1 MIELSPIREAHAEAL
16 FPLVFR
22 SAITDTLIWDGPESL
37 QELKTILRDH
47 EDKMT
52 SGLIHAFAI
61 ISVSDGV
68 PIGTI
73 RIAPDSAD
81 ASGDIGLWIGSQF
94 HGRGYG
100 TESVGRLLRL
110 AFGNLHLERLEAR
123 VFVGNLASRRIF
135 EKNGFRLERTV
146 PQAVQKRGIFMDEWV
161 FGLFHDKYR
170 GLQQH
175 LKL

>member
-22 SAITDTLIWDGPESL
+22 SSITDTLIWDGPESL

-47 EDKMT
+47 EEKTT
-52 SGLIHAFAI
+52 SGLLHAFAI

-73 RIAPDSAD
+73 RIAPDSAG
-81 ASGDIGLWIGSQF
+81 ASGEIGLWIGSQF
-94 HGRGYG
+94 QGRGYG
-100 TESVGRLLRL
+100 TESVSRLLWVAFENL
-110 AFGNLHLERLEAR
+110 ALERLEAR

-135 EKNGFRLERTV
+135 EKNGFILEGTV
-146 PQAVQKRGIFMDEWV
+146 PRAVRKRGALMDEWV
-161 FGLFHDKYR
+161 FRLDRDNYGK
-170 GLQQH
+170 LQLH

>member
-22 SAITDTLIWDGPESL
+22 SSITDTLIWDGPESL
-37 QELKTILRDH
+37 QELKSILRDH
-47 EDKMT
+47 EEKTT
-52 SGLIHAFAI
+52 SGLLHAFAI

-73 RIAPDSAD
+73 RIAPNPDD

-94 HGRGYG
+94 HGHGYG

-110 AFGNLHLERLEAR
+110 GFENFGLERLEAR

-135 EKNGFRLERTV
+135 EKNGFSLERTF
-146 PQAVQKRGIFMDEWV
+146 PRAVQKRGVLMDEWV
-161 FGLFHDKYR
+161 FGLDRDHYR
-170 GLQQH
+170 ELQPH